1 MILEHAIYGS
11 ETGLGDYRILATS
24 PRFRERLRA
33 RVEYYS
39 NLEWSAVAGAFVPT
53 FSFYS
58 LGDRLWAFARTVY
71 LGPTV
76 RGSEY
81 LVHTLVLDGPSLAQ
95 IEYRPFA
102 LAAEFSSQKPAR
114 PLPSLTFNGSVVNFS
129 KKLPNPVI
137 AASLR
142 ALSRGPLYLRAD
154 PGDAEQICRDIH
166 ESLPPTDRMRAT
178 FCTRYS
184 YGRHLDYQLSAFVA
198 ADEERLRAQ
207 TSNATI
213 VAHPPPSAATP
224 DLFDRWMRE
233 VCSEP
238 DFDLVGPS
246 ILRDAP
252 DAFALLGGVRD
263 LRLWT
268 SKGGA
273 ATDDT
278 SALEKSSA
286 LVLAPEN
293 CDRPSIQ
300 PIVPGAL
307 AVEICRRV
315 RNAETFAETAE
326 LSRARPSEIRR
337 AAAQWLGQLRT
348 EPTEAWMADLLLRL
362 PDAPLDELVE
372 SLKRTDLLDRSAGA
386 YRAFLSTI
394 FTGLRDRFGVA
405 AGSGV
410 ASIIG
415 DLSSAAIRHFVQA
428 TEETAKSDADGARR
442 AGWLLALVR
451 ARAIPA
457 AVAGRIVLSNDL
469 LTSLRDDELMTLA
482 PALFGMEE
490 GLAQALP
497 SIPEGSTLDR
507 ALASVLRER
516 LQTAWKPRTPF
527 GSEILRRILLG
538 ASTVPFARATAV
550 DLTAAAFF
558 IGTIFPRESRADLR
572 GSIATLVDRL
582 ADAGLTPVQASLLI
596 RALVG
601 VGSVK
606 VKRGTLVSL
615 IRQALCR
622 RPKEIWSFPRRHLR
636 LRRLREVTA

>member
-11 ETGLGDYRILATS
+11 ETGLGDYRMLATS
-24 PRFRERLRA
+24 PRFSERLRDE
-33 RVEYYS
+33 VEHYS
-39 NLEWSAVAGAFVPT
+39 NLDWSAIAGAFAPI

-58 LGDRLWAFARTVY
+58 LGDRLWAFARTMY

-81 LVHTLVLDGPSLAQ
+81 LVHTIVLNAQALAE

-102 LAAEFSSQKPAR
+102 LAAEFSSQKPVR
-114 PLPSLTFNGSVVNFS
+114 PLPSLTFTGRSANLT

-142 ALSRGPLYLRAD
+142 ALSRAPLYLRAD
-154 PGDAEQICRDIH
+154 AGDAERICRDIH
-166 ESLPPTDRMRAT
+166 ESLPPTDRMRT
-178 FCTRYS
+178 MFCTRYS
-184 YGRHLDYQLSAFVA
+184 YGRHLDYQLSTFVA
-198 ADEERLRAQ
+198 ADEQRLRAQ

-213 VAHPPPSAATP
+213 VAYPPPGAATP
-224 DLFDRWMRE
+224 DLFDRWMQE
-233 VCSEP
+233 VCGQA

-252 DAFALLGGVRD
+252 EAFALLDGVKD

-273 ATDDT
+273 ATDIR
-278 SALEKSSA
+278 ALEKSSA

-293 CDRPSIQ
+293 CDRASIQ
-300 PIVPGAL
+300 PLIPGAL

-315 RNAETFAETAE
+315 RTAETFTEPAEM
-326 LSRARPSEIRR
+326 SRARPPEIRR
-337 AAAQWLGQLRT
+337 AAAQWIGQLRT
-348 EPTEAWMADLLLRL
+348 APTEAWMADLLLRL
-362 PDAPLDELVE
+362 PDAPLDEFVE
-372 SLKRTDLLDRSAGA
+372 SLKRTDLLDRNAGA

-394 FTGLRDRFGVA
+394 LIGLRERFGIP
-405 AGSGV
+405 AGSSV

-415 DLSSAAIRHFVQA
+415 ELPAAAIRHFVQA
-428 TEETAKSDADGARR
+428 TEETAKSDTDGTRR
-442 AGWLLALVR
+442 AAWLLALVR

-457 AVAGRIVLSNDL
+457 PAAGRIVLSNDL
-469 LTSLRDDELMTLA
+469 LILLRDDELVTLA

-507 ALASVLRER
+507 ALAAVLRER
-516 LQTAWKPRTPF
+516 LQTAWRPRTPF
-527 GSEILRRILLG
+527 GFEILRRILLG
-538 ASTVPFARATAV
+538 ASTIPFARATAV
-550 DLTAAAFF
+550 DLTAVAFF
-558 IGTIFPRESRADLR
+558 IGTIFPPESRADLR
-572 GSIATLVDRL
+572 GSIATLIDRL
-582 ADAGLTPVQASLLI
+582 AAAGLTPVQASLLI
-596 RALVG
+596 RALLG
-601 VGSVK
+601 MGSVK

-615 IRQALCR
+615 IRQALRR
-622 RPKEIWSFPRRHLR
+622 RPKQIWSFPRRYLR
-636 LRRLREVTA
+636 LRRLREVAA